1 MQGGEKGEGEQ
12 AEAGAE
18 EEFAGTGEET
28 GAAGGDG
35 RGGGKVEGIKSTHA
49 TTRKITIS
57 SKFIKILR
65 CNNSL
70 FNKFLC
76 VMLFVEL

>member
-35 RGGGKVEGIKSTHA
+35 RGGDQVEGDARTHA

-57 SKFIKILR
+57 SLHFIKMLL
-65 CNNSL
+65 CSDV
-70 FNKFLC
+70 FFL
-76 VMLFVEL
+76 VFMLHFIC